1 MNDYDVV
8 DYIPVIG
15 DIYRYGKLG
24 YKIGSWIAKDEDSYN
39 NRILSQM
46 VDCINYIGTS
56 DEIFEIYNKS
66 IEAANLFHN
75 FDFDKCKKYQATF
88 ALYLV
93 ARIFHVWGLCEC
105 IMYSHNLKELQK
117 VKKNFIEARNY
128 CSKVREIEKTI
139 FTSKRELIDEVRVM
153 ADEKKTEI
161 KESLSMWRKQYRT
174 LYKTTHPIRWYL
186 GMWIFI

>member
-39 NRILSQM
+39 NRILSQI

-56 DEIFEIYNKS
+56 DEIIEIYNKS

-75 FDFDKCKKYQATF
+75 FDFDNCKKYQATF

-93 ARIFHVWGLCEC
+93 ARIIGCR
-105 IMYSHNLKELQK
+105 Y
-117 VKKNFIEARNY
+117 
-128 CSKVREIEKTI
+128 
-139 FTSKRELIDEVRVM
+139 
-153 ADEKKTEI
+153 
-161 KESLSMWRKQYRT
+161 
-174 LYKTTHPIRWYL
+174 
-186 GMWIFI
+186 